1 MPPQNAST
9 VSIALQSFFDF
20 ELDLY
25 GWYALGH
32 HDPANFLN
40 AVAARDPKAGFLP
53 QNVQQ
58 GWAAFRES
66 GFDFVTRSRSAPG
79 TVSLPGFHP
88 ITVIAWSGNGII
100 DA

>member
-1 MPPQNAST
+1 MSSQTTST

-32 HDPANFLN
+32 HDLPEFVN
-40 AVAARDPKAGFLP
+40 AVLAHDLKAKFLP
-53 QNVQQ
+53 QNVQR
-58 GWAAFRES
+58 GWAAFRAD
-66 GFDFVTRSRSAPG
+66 GFDFVTRS
-79 TVSLPGFHP
+79 LPEFHP